1 MSPIFIF
8 VIIPLC
14 IIVSYLIGSLP
25 TAYLVVR
32 GLLGIDIRTV
42 GSGNVGTTN
51 TYRAA
56 GLKGTVIVFC
66 VDVLKGFISAFAAY
80 HIAQVWGVNP
90 SVFGLFCGI
99 CAVAGHMFPVWLQFK
114 GGKGAAT
121 GFGILL
127 ALVPIPALIAIAF
140 WAAVLLVTRY
150 VSLATIVAAL
160 VMMLQIIIRGG
171 DFFFNA
177 ILFAVLIFI
186 IYKHK
191 DNIKRLLKG
200 TELKFGKNKSQ

>member
-8 VIIPLC
+8 VIIPLFV
-14 IIVSYLIGSLP
+14 IMSYLIGSLP

-51 TYRAA
+51 TYRVA
-56 GLKGTVIVFC
+56 GLKGTVIVFF
-66 VDVLKGFISAFAAY
+66 VDILKGFIPSFAAY
-80 HIAQVWGVNP
+80 HIAQLWGVNP
-90 SVFGLFCGI
+90 AVFGLFCGI
-99 CAVAGHMFPVWLQFK
+99 CAVVGHMFPVWLQFR

-140 WAAVLLVTRY
+140 WAAVLLFTKY
-150 VSLATIVAAL
+150 VSLATIVAVL
-160 VMMLQIIIRGG
+160 VMMVQLIIRGG
-171 DFFFNA
+171 DFLFNS
-177 ILFAVLIFI
+177 ILFVVLIFI

-191 DNIKRLLKG
+191 DNIKRLTKG
-200 TELKFGKNKSQ
+200 TELKFGKSKNQ